1 MKSIVIEKPNTLNI
15 AELPVPE
22 PSAGEVRVRVKLAGI
37 CGSDSHIYRG
47 HNPFAKYPR
56 VIGHEFFGVI
66 DAVGEGVDRSRMGER
81 VSVDPVI
88 SCGHC
93 YPCSIGKPNV
103 CTSLV
108 VLGVHRDGGFSE
120 YAVVPEKNAWTIP
133 DAVPD
138 EHAVMVEPFTI
149 AANITAQLQPT
160 PQDIALVYGAG
171 PMGLTVIQ
179 ALKGVYGVKQVIVV
193 DRIAERLQMA
203 RENGADLTLDN
214 TDQPLA
220 EQLAQRQL
228 APTLVIDAACHPAI
242 LQEAILLASPAAR
255 IGILGFSGEASTL
268 TQQSITSKEISIF
281 SSRLNSGRFPLV
293 IDWMEKG
300 LIRPEALITHC
311 MPLEQVKEAMEI
323 FANDR
328 KTCCKV
334 LLQLG

>member
-1 MKSIVIEKPNTLNI
+1 
-15 AELPVPE
+15 
-22 PSAGEVRVRVKLAGI
+22 
-37 CGSDSHIYRG
+37 
-47 HNPFAKYPR
+47 
-56 VIGHEFFGVI
+56 
-66 DAVGEGVDRSRMGER
+66 
-81 VSVDPVI
+81 
-88 SCGHC
+88 
-93 YPCSIGKPNV
+93 
-103 CTSLV
+103 
-108 VLGVHRDGGFSE
+108 
-120 YAVVPEKNAWTIP
+120 
-133 DAVPD
+133 
-138 EHAVMVEPFTI
+138 MVEPFTI

-160 PQDIALVYGAG
+160 AQDIALVYGAG
-171 PMGLTVIQ
+171 PMGLTIIQ

-323 FANDR
+323 LLTTERPAA
-328 KTCCKV
+328 KCCCSWVKPASYRITADGY
-334 LLQLG
+334 LRIRRA

>member
-1 MKSIVIEKPNTLNI
+1 M
-15 AELPVPE
+15 
-22 PSAGEVRVRVKLAGI
+22 
-37 CGSDSHIYRG
+37 
-47 HNPFAKYPR
+47 
-56 VIGHEFFGVI
+56 
-66 DAVGEGVDRSRMGER
+66 
-81 VSVDPVI
+81 
-88 SCGHC
+88 
-93 YPCSIGKPNV
+93 
-103 CTSLV
+103 
-108 VLGVHRDGGFSE
+108 
-120 YAVVPEKNAWTIP
+120 
-133 DAVPD
+133 
-138 EHAVMVEPFTI
+138 
-149 AANITAQLQPT
+149 
-160 PQDIALVYGAG
+160 
-171 PMGLTVIQ
+171 
-179 ALKGVYGVKQVIVV
+179 

-242 LQEAILLASPAAR
+242 LQEAILLASPPPASVYSVSPAR
-255 IGILGFSGEASTL
+255 PRPSLSKASPVKKFL
-268 TQQSITSKEISIF
+268 FF

>member
-1 MKSIVIEKPNTLNI
+1 MP
-15 AELPVPE
+15 A
-22 PSAGEVRVRVKLAGI
+22 
-37 CGSDSHIYRG
+37 
-47 HNPFAKYPR
+47 
-56 VIGHEFFGVI
+56 
-66 DAVGEGVDRSRMGER
+66 
-81 VSVDPVI
+81 
-88 SCGHC
+88 
-93 YPCSIGKPNV
+93 
-103 CTSLV
+103 
-108 VLGVHRDGGFSE
+108 
-120 YAVVPEKNAWTIP
+120 KNAWRIP
-133 DAVPD
+133 EAISDRQAT
-138 EHAVMVEPFTI
+138 MVEPFTI

-160 PQDIALVYGAG
+160 AQDIALVYGAG
-171 PMGLTVIQ
+171 PMGLTIIQ

-214 TDQPLA
+214 TDQPLT